1 MADDQGRSVMLAGLR
16 HRMLRPPSATPVD
29 VTGRKVIVT
38 GTSEGSLGYETALAL
53 GAWGADVV
61 VTRRRGAEAIAHQLA
76 AASGGRVQGRDLDV
90 SSTASVRDF
99 VAWYEREHGQQLDVL
114 INNAGIHLDL
124 LSDWKEPRLSPDGY
138 ELQWRTNYLG
148 PFQLTLGLLPALRAT
163 AAAKGDARVVNVA
176 SQLHTKATN
185 ADLFTPHTP
194 YNSWVA
200 YGASKL
206 AMVHMAF
213 ELERRFGAEGL
224 HGYVLHPGSV
234 YTNVADT
241 GLRGHATLAR
251 VRGWLAP
258 VERWFLLTPA
268 EGAATT
274 LLCATQAGLAGGRYF
289 TAGAPARAS
298 AEAGDAAAASRLWS
312 DSVRL
317 AML

>member
-1 MADDQGRSVMLAGLR
+1 MLAGVRQRL
-16 HRMLRPPSATPVD
+16 LRPPSAAPAD
-29 VTGRKVIVT
+29 LRGRRMIVT
-38 GTSEGSLGYETALAL
+38 GTSEGSLGYETAKALAT
-53 GAWGADVV
+53 WGAEVV
-61 VTRRRGAEAIAHQLA
+61 VTRRGGAEAIAGQLA
-76 AASGGRVQGRDLDV
+76 AASGGQVQGRDLDLG
-90 SSTASVRDF
+90 SSASVRDF
-99 VAWYEREHGQQLDVL
+99 VAWYEREHGARLDVL

-124 LSDWKEPRLSPDGY
+124 MSDWKEPRLSPDGH

-163 AAAKGDARVVNVA
+163 AAEKGDARVVNVA

-185 ADLFTPHTP
+185 TDLFTPHTP
-194 YNSWVA
+194 YSSWVA

-234 YTNVADT
+234 FTNVADT
-241 GLRGHATLAR
+241 GLAGHAALAR

-258 VERWFLLTPA
+258 LERWFLLTPR
-268 EGAATT
+268 EGAATS
-274 LLCATQAGLAGGRYF
+274 LFCATAPGLAGGRYF
-289 TAGAPARAS
+289 TSAAPARAS
-298 AEAGDAAAASRLWS
+298 ADADDAAVAARLWDAS
-312 DSVRL
+312 AVF

>member
-1 MADDQGRSVMLAGLR
+1 MILAGLR
-16 HRMLRPPSATPVD
+16 QRLLRPPSATPVD
-29 VTGRKVIVT
+29 VTGRRVIVT
-38 GTSEGSLGYETALAL
+38 GTSEGSLGYETAKALA
-53 GAWGADVV
+53 AWGADVV
-61 VTRRRGAEAIAHQLA
+61 VTRRGGAEAIASQLA
-76 AASGGRVQGRDLDV
+76 AASGGRVQGRDLDLG
-90 SSTASVRDF
+90 STASVCDF
-99 VAWYEREHGQQLDVL
+99 VAWYEREHGTHLDVL

-124 LSDWKEPRLSPDGY
+124 MSDWKEPRLSPDGF

-224 HGYVLHPGSV
+224 HGYALHPGSV

-241 GLRGHATLAR
+241 GLRGHAALAR

-258 VERWFLLTPA
+258 LERWLLLTPS
-268 EGAATT
+268 EGAQTS
-274 LLCATQAGLAGGRYF
+274 LHCATQPALAGGRYY
-289 TAGAPARAS
+289 TACAPGRVS
-298 AEAGDAAAASRLWS
+298 PEADDTAVAVRLWES
-312 DSVRL
+312 SGGV
-317 AML
+317 AMS

>member
-1 MADDQGRSVMLAGLR
+1 V
-16 HRMLRPPSATPVD
+16 H
-29 VTGRKVIVT
+29 
-38 GTSEGSLGYETALAL
+38 
-53 GAWGADVV
+53 
-61 VTRRRGAEAIAHQLA
+61 
-76 AASGGRVQGRDLDV
+76 GRDLDV
-90 SSTASVRDF
+90 ASAASVRDF
-99 VAWYEREHGQQLDVL
+99 VSWYERDHGDRLDVL

-124 LSDWKEPRLSPDGY
+124 MSDWKEPRLSPDGF

-148 PFQLTLGLLPALRAT
+148 AFQLTLGLLPALRAT
-163 AAAKGDARVVNVA
+163 AARTGDARVVNVA
-176 SQLHTKATN
+176 SQLHRKASN

-194 YNSWVA
+194 YDSWVA

-234 YTNVADT
+234 FTNVADT
-241 GLRGHATLAR
+241 GLAGHAALSR

-268 EGAATT
+268 EGAVTS
-274 LLCATQAGLAGGRYF
+274 LHCATQPGLEGGRYY
-289 TAGAPARAS
+289 TAAKPARAS
-298 AEAGDAAAASRLWS
+298 LEADDAAAAAHLWDAS
-312 DSVRL
+312 THF